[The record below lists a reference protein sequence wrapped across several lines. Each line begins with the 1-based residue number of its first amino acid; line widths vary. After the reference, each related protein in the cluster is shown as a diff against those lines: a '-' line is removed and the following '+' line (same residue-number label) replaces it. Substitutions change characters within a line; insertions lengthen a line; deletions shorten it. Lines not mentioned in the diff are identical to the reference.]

1 MDPNLAPPILAPS
14 ILASGRTLGIVGAG
28 VMGTT
33 IARGLLD
40 AGLVG
45 RRQVWAG
52 AKTEATCEEVS
63 RVLEIEAATDYGP
76 YLTDAGV
83 VVLCV
88 KPKQVGLVVESL
100 KGLPPDA
107 MVVTILAGVTT
118 ERLQGLL
125 GTDNPVVRA
134 MTNTPCVV
142 GQGMTAVCGGR
153 TATAAHVAAAQRMF
167 AAVGRCVSTDEAYFN
182 AITAMSG
189 SGPAYAYLILE
200 ALADA
205 GVNVG
210 LPRDLALE
218 LVAQTMLGAA
228 RMVQDTGRH
237 PAALR
242 DDVTTPAGCTIGGL
256 MVMEDGKIRSVLARA
271 IEESTRIV
279 GNLGKS

>member
-1 MDPNLAPPILAPS
+1 MEPLLAP
-14 ILASGRTLGIVGAG
+14 GRTLGVVGAG

-33 IARGLLD
+33 ILRGLLD
-40 AGLVG
+40 AGLVT
-45 RRQVWAG
+45 RRQVWAT
-52 AKTEATCEEVS
+52 AKTRATCEAVAGGLGIETAVEPGGL
-63 RVLEIEAATDYGP
+63 LEDVGI
-76 YLTDAGV
+76 

-88 KPKQVGLVVESL
+88 KPKQVAPAVESL
-100 KGLPPDA
+100 RGLRPDA

-142 GQGMTAVCGGR
+142 GEGMTAVCGGR
-153 TATAAHVAAAQRMF
+153 TATPAQVETARRMF
-167 AAVGRCVSTDEAYFN
+167 AAVGRCVATDEAYFD
-182 AITAMSG
+182 AITAMGG
-189 SGPAYAYLILE
+189 SGPAYVYLILE

-210 LPRDLALE
+210 MPRGLALE
-218 LVAQTMLGAA
+218 VVAQTMVGAA
-228 RMVQDTGRH
+228 RMVQETGRH

-256 MVMEDGKIRSVLARA
+256 MVMEDGKIRSVLNRA

>member
-1 MDPNLAPPILAPS
+1 MEPLLAP
-14 ILASGRTLGIVGAG
+14 GRTLGIVGAG

-33 IARGLLD
+33 ILRGLLD
-40 AGLVG
+40 AGLVT
-45 RRQVWAG
+45 RRQVWAT
-52 AKTEATCEEVS
+52 AKTRATCEAVAQS
-63 RVLEIEAATDYGP
+63 LEIETATEPGG
-76 YLTDAGV
+76 LLEDAGI

-88 KPKQVGLVVESL
+88 KPKQVALAVESL
-100 KGLPPDA
+100 RGVRPDA
-107 MVVTILAGVTT
+107 TLVTILAGVTT
-118 ERLQGLL
+118 ERLQSLL

-142 GQGMTAVCGGR
+142 GEGMTAVCGGR
-153 TATAAHVAAAQRMF
+153 TATPAHVETARRMF
-167 AAVGRCVSTDEAYFN
+167 AAVGRCVSTDEAYFD
-182 AITAMSG
+182 AITAMGG
-189 SGPAYAYLILE
+189 SGPAYVYLILE

-210 LPRDLALE
+210 MPRGLALE
-218 LVAQTMLGAA
+218 VVAQTMVGAA
-228 RMVQDTGRH
+228 RMVQETGRH

-256 MVMEDGKIRSVLARA
+256 MVMEDGKIRSVLNRA

>member
-1 MDPNLAPPILAPS
+1 MDTPLLAP
-14 ILASGRTLGIVGAG
+14 GRTLGIVGAG

-33 IARGLLD
+33 IARGLLET
-40 AGLVG
+40 GLVS

-52 AKTEATCEEVS
+52 AKTQATCEEVA
-63 RVLEIEAATDYGP
+63 RTLEIETATDYASLVP
-76 YLTDAGV
+76 DAGV
-83 VVLCV
+83 IVLCV
-88 KPKQVGLVVESL
+88 KPKQVALVVDGL
-100 KGLPPDA
+100 KAAGLREDA
-107 MVVTILAGVTT
+107 VVVTILAGVTT
-118 ERLQGLL
+118 ERLQSLL
-125 GTDNPVVRA
+125 ATENPVVRA

-153 TATAAHVAAAQRMF
+153 TATPEHVALAQRMF
-167 AAVGRCVSTDEAYFN
+167 AAVGRCIATDEAYFN
-182 AITAMSG
+182 AITAMGG
-189 SGPAYAYLILE
+189 SGPAYVYLILE

-210 LPRDLALE
+210 LPRDLALQ
-218 LVAQTMLGAA
+218 VVTQTMLGAA
-228 RMVQDTGRH
+228 TMVQETGRH

>member
-1 MDPNLAPPILAPS
+1 MESLLPP
-14 ILASGRTLGIVGAG
+14 GRTLGIVGAG

-33 IARGLLD
+33 ILRGLLD
-40 AGLVG
+40 ARLVT
-45 RRQVWAG
+45 RRQAWAT
-52 AKTEATCEEVS
+52 AKTTATCEEVA
-63 RVLEIEAATDYGP
+63 RTLEVETATEYGG
-76 YLTDAGV
+76 LLHDAGI

-88 KPKQVGLVVESL
+88 KPKQVEGVVAGLVSA
-100 KGLPPDA
+100 GLPPDA
-107 MVVTILAGVTT
+107 TVVTILAGVTT

-125 GTDNPVVRA
+125 GTENPVVRA

-153 TATAAHVAAAQRMF
+153 TAAAQHVADAQRMF
-167 AAVGRCVSTDEAYFN
+167 AAVGRCVATDEAYFN
-182 AITAMSG
+182 AITAMGG
-189 SGPAYAYLILE
+189 SGPAYVYLILE

-210 LPRDLALE
+210 LPRDLALQ
-218 LVAQTMLGAA
+218 VVTQTMLGAA
-228 RMVQDTGRH
+228 TMVQETGRH

-256 MVMEDGKIRSVLARA
+256 MVMEDGKIRSVLNRA

>member
-1 MDPNLAPPILAPS
+1 MDSLLAP
-14 ILASGRTLGIVGAG
+14 GRTLGIVGAG

-33 IARGLLD
+33 ILRGLLD
-40 AGLVG
+40 AGLVT
-45 RRQVWAG
+45 RRQVWAT
-52 AKTEATCEEVS
+52 AKTAATCEEVAAA
-63 RVLEIEAATDYGP
+63 LEVETGTEAAPFLGDVGI
-76 YLTDAGV
+76 

-88 KPKQVGLVVESL
+88 KPKQVAAVVEGL
-100 KGLPPDA
+100 RGLPADA
-107 MVVTILAGVTT
+107 TVVTILAGVTT

-125 GTDNPVVRA
+125 GTENPVVRA

-153 TATAAHVAAAQRMF
+153 TANAGHVGAAQRMF
-167 AAVGRCVSTDEAYFN
+167 AAVGRCVATDEAYFD
-182 AITAMSG
+182 AITAMGG
-189 SGPAYAYLILE
+189 SGPAYVYLILE

-210 LPRDLALE
+210 LPRSLALE
-218 LVAQTMLGAA
+218 VVAQTMLGAA
-228 RMVQDTGRH
+228 RMVQETGRH

-242 DDVTTPAGCTIGGL
+242 DDVTTPAGCTIAGL
-256 MVMEDGKIRSVLARA
+256 MVMEDGKIRSVLNRA